1 MYCIITWCV
10 LQSCYRFLWCTRNK
24 EINLYSENSR
34 RIYRAGRMNCD
45 TSGVLLLE
53 ELHVKD
59 LIAVLEHHL
68 HPRTTSGD
76 TVHVKKYMPTV
87 LDNSACF
94 TLTSAYFSQS
104 KSGLSKGR
112 GRCPM
117 MTFALPHWG
126 VCWHWFTFC
135 HSSNVMRDTRL
146 EKSWGPWN
154 QTLNGFS
161 DGRQFSKRPLCPAH
175 IVTYK
180 ERRWN

>member
-1 MYCIITWCV
+1 
-10 LQSCYRFLWCTRNK
+10 
-24 EINLYSENSR
+24 
-34 RIYRAGRMNCD
+34 MNCD
-45 TSGVLLLE
+45 TSRVLLLE

-87 LDNSACF
+87 LDNTACF

-117 MTFALPHWG
+117 VYLL
-126 VCWHWFTFC
+126 
-135 HSSNVMRDTRL
+135 S
-146 EKSWGPWN
+146 
-154 QTLNGFS
+154 
-161 DGRQFSKRPLCPAH
+161 
-175 IVTYK
+175 
-180 ERRWN
+180 